1 MKLLWFVLL
10 LSIISISCAT
20 QYGSYEKREHRWL
33 VLPEYKKVPESYV
46 SGNEGYIKK
55 TIKPDG
61 TVIIEAGRTK
71 GGALIDMGNI
81 LSVAKPTTEIK

>member
-1 MKLLWFVLL
+1 MRYVLICVL
-10 LSIISISCAT
+10 GVVLSSCAT
-20 QYGSYEKREHRWL
+20 QYGSYEKRENRWL

-81 LSVAKPTTEIK
+81 LSVARPTTEIK

>member
-1 MKLLWFVLL
+1 MRYVLICVL
-10 LSIISISCAT
+10 GICLSGCVT
-20 QYGSYEKREHRWL
+20 QYGGYKERENRWL
-33 VLPEYKKVPESYV
+33 VLSEYKKVPEIYV
-46 SGNEGYIKK
+46 SGSEGYIKK

-81 LSVAKPTTEIK
+81 LSVARPTTEIK